1 MSNPLAPQPVE
12 PVEESLA
19 EGCRKRSLAAYQRL
33 FETHGGRM
41 KSLAYNIL
49 GNSADAEDAVQEAFL
64 KVYRAVDRFKG
75 EAAFSTWVFRI
86 LVNTCHDIR
95 RRGRRRGV
103 EVHDSESEDVLSAL
117 PEPGTSDH
125 PLRLSLEQ
133 SLRKLDPRSRIV
145 FLLYEVEG
153 FKHREIAEVLNIPE
167 GTSKNILFH
176 AKRELQALL
185 SGVGRVGR
193 S

>member
-1 MSNPLAPQPVE
+1 MSNPLASQPAE
-12 PVEESLA
+12 PSEESLA
-19 EGCRKRSLAAYQRL
+19 EGCRKRSLHAYQRL

-103 EVHDSESEDVLSAL
+103 EVNDSESVDLLNAL
-117 PEPGTSDH
+117 PEPGASDH

-133 SLRKLDPRSRIV
+133 SLRKLDPRSRTV

-153 FKHREIAEVLNIPE
+153 FKHKEIAEVLNIPE

-185 SGVGRVGR
+185 SGFGRVGR